1 MSLPWEEILTF
12 IQDHRQHILLGISIP
27 MLGYSLV
34 QLLPKPGKEREVHR
48 EVALEE
54 LAKRT
59 VGWAA
64 ASGDKRTIDI
74 LDLVK
79 YWREPQDVLSEGY
92 TLQVRHKKVREFFNE
107 CVLHAYWFQDR
118 NKLPHKA
125 VIIQILELLDSYHTA
140 PSVMRNTA
148 VETDT
153 DRSWDKKS
161 FSVLSEVT
169 LLEHSINACELGIAH
184 LITTKQQHRIPDAM
198 IALLAHDI
206 GKLPG
211 LEQKSYATGEHPVN
225 SHRLLMRMKY
235 FEAVPRSEEIGQ
247 AVLGHHQAEAKANTL
262 TSIVKEADRAA
273 RKAEFEEIGR
283 KGIIPAWI
291 AGATIPDRRL
301 VYAGTTP
308 ATDNRDSDL
317 EVLFRPPPGE
327 GVLGEMKN
335 FADLASVPKNV
346 LHKGRQEPTSVGE
359 IPPTGTTAPGLQSE
373 KTEEEA
379 EIEQIPVDAAREV
392 EAIRIEEQPTSGFL
406 PEAPEPDEVPDR
418 QEEEGRGGADIEEI
432 HAEAIE
438 TPAQESDPAPP
449 EVEPI
454 GVNDPKWEQALLLV
468 ESEDGEFDAAF
479 FRDRLVIGKTRAQ
492 AILDAM
498 IEQGILSIP
507 EPIEEEPEAAPESMP
522 TPAPENKEAIPLP
535 EEPPMM
541 AEGSAEIPS
550 PGDEEDYGERTVYDP
565 PPAPILSENREQAIP
580 RIQIGTW
587 FNAGQLAR
595 RMKET
600 IDKTYRWEENGSFP
614 PTLIDMTGKPKTA
627 NTMMFAYSQ
636 HDGTAWVVPRGLR
649 RLVALQLAEVSTEQA
664 RALFYETTGGGDR
677 ELQDAI
683 LLAIVAYFQETGS
696 IRLDLL
702 PEGSPFYSVPC
713 TIFTKEGTNLG
724 VRRMIPF
731 KLFDFYVNWDEAK
744 KRREKNNTPVHVI
757 KPALPG
763 MESADREVA

>member
-12 IQDHRQHILLGISIP
+12 VQEHRQHILLGISVP

-34 QLLPKPGKEREVHR
+34 QLLPKPGREKEAHR

-59 VGWAA
+59 VGWAS

-74 LDLVK
+74 IDLVK

-92 TLQVRHKKVREFFNE
+92 TLQVRHKKVREFYNE

-118 NKLPHKA
+118 NKLSHKA

-161 FSVLSEVT
+161 FAVLSEVT

-184 LITTKQQHRIPDAM
+184 LISTKQQHRIPDAM

-247 AVLGHHQAEAKANTL
+247 AVLGHHQAEAKANSL
-262 TSIVKEADRAA
+262 TSVVKEADRAA

-283 KGIIPAWI
+283 KNIIPAWI

-301 VYAGTTP
+301 VYAGTAP
-308 ATDNRDSDL
+308 ASDAGEKEI

-335 FADLASVPKNV
+335 FADLASVPKGV
-346 LHKGRQEPTSVGE
+346 LQKDQEKPVPSPATDQEKSVEEVVEEPEVDQISVAAAKG
-359 IPPTGTTAPGLQSE
+359 
-373 KTEEEA
+373 
-379 EIEQIPVDAAREV
+379 V
-392 EAIRIEEQPTSGFL
+392 EAIRIDEQPRGGFL
-406 PEAPEPDEVPDR
+406 PEAPEVDEVPDT
-418 QEEEGRGGADIEEI
+418 QEGEGRGAADIEEI
-432 HAEAIE
+432 PAEKIE
-438 TPAQESDPAPP
+438 EASQ
-449 EVEPI
+449 EVEPTLPEAEQV

-468 ESEDGEFDAAF
+468 ESEDGEFDVAY
-479 FRDRLVIGKTRAQ
+479 FRERLVIGKNRAQ

-498 IEQGILSIP
+498 LEQGILSIP
-507 EPIEEEPEAAPESMP
+507 ESIEEEPVAPTESST
-522 TPAPENKEAIPLP
+522 TPAPREEEEIPLP
-535 EEPPMM
+535 EEPPTSPENSDD
-541 AEGSAEIPS
+541 APA
-550 PGDEEDYGERTVYDP
+550 PGDDEDYGERTVYDP

-649 RLVALQLAEVSTEQA
+649 RLVAPQLAEVSTEQA

-731 KLFDFYVNWDEAK
+731 KLFDFYANWEEAK
-744 KRREKNNTPVHVI
+744 KRREKNNTPVHAI

-763 MESADREVA
+763 MESSEREVA